1 MNNQLIEKDVE
12 KVLITEEQIRDA
24 VKRIAAEIT
33 EDHKNSDKQL
43 LIVCILKGSL
53 PFTADLLKEIKLPCV
68 LDFMKV
74 SSYGSG
80 TVSSGQ
86 VKIQCDLSVE
96 TLENYDVV
104 VIEDIID
111 TGHTLSNLLVHLK
124 NRNAHSVKLCA
135 LLDKPDRRL
144 VDVKVDYCGYRVPD
158 EFVIGYG
165 LDYNEVYRNLPY
177 IGVLK
182 RDVYDVK
189 S

>member
-1 MNNQLIEKDVE
+1 MTKQLTTDGVKKILV
-12 KVLITEEQIRDA
+12 TEEQINEA
-24 VKRIAAEIT
+24 VKKIAAQIT
-33 EDHKNSDKQL
+33 KDHENSDKKL

-53 PFTADLLKEIKLPCV
+53 PFTADLLKEIKLPCI

-80 TVSSGQ
+80 TVSTGQ
-86 VKIQCDLSVE
+86 VKIQCDLSYE
-96 TLENYDVV
+96 TLEDFDVV
-104 VIEDIID
+104 VVEDIID

-135 LLDKPDRRL
+135 LLDKPDRR
-144 VDVKVDYCGYRVPD
+144 VAKVEVDYCGFTIPD

-165 LDYNEVYRNLPY
+165 LDYNEIYRNLPY

-182 RDVYDVK
+182 EEVYK
-189 S
+189 K

>member
-1 MNNQLIEKDVE
+1 MNNASIENVVK
-12 KVLITEEQIRDA
+12 KVLITEEQIHEA
-24 VKRIAAEIT
+24 VVRIAAQIT
-33 EDHKNSDKQL
+33 EDHKDSDKQL

-53 PFTADLLKEIKLPCV
+53 PFTADLLKEIKIPCI

-80 TVSSGQ
+80 TTSSGQ
-86 VKIQCDLSVE
+86 VKIKCDLSFE
-96 TLENYDVV
+96 TLEDYDVV

-111 TGHTLSNLLVHLK
+111 TGHTLSNLLVHLR

-135 LLDKPDRRL
+135 LLNKPDRRV
-144 VDVKVDYCGYRVPD
+144 VDVKVDYCGYVIPD

-165 LDYNEVYRNLPY
+165 LDYDEVYRNLPY

-182 RDVYDVK
+182 EEVYK
-189 S
+189 

>member
-1 MNNQLIEKDVE
+1 MIKTLVE
-12 KVLITEEQIRDA
+12 DGVKKILVTEEQIKEA
-24 VKRIAAEIT
+24 VKRIAAQIT
-33 EDHKNSDKQL
+33 KDHESSDKKL

-53 PFTADLLKEIKLPCV
+53 PFTADLLKEIRLPCI

-80 TVSSGQ
+80 TVSTGQ

-96 TLENYDVV
+96 TLEDYDVV
-104 VIEDIID
+104 VVEDIID

-135 LLDKPDRRL
+135 LLDKPDRRK
-144 VDVKVDYCGYRVPD
+144 VEVNVDYCGFTIPD

-165 LDYNEVYRNLPY
+165 LDYNEIYRNLPY

-182 RDVYDVK
+182 EEVYK
-189 S
+189 

>member
-1 MNNQLIEKDVE
+1 MVTTSVE
-12 KVLITEEQIRDA
+12 SVVKEILITEEQIKEA

-33 EDHKNSDKQL
+33 RDYENSDKKL

-53 PFTADLLKEIKLPCV
+53 PFTADLLKEIKLPCI

-80 TVSSGQ
+80 TISTGQ
-86 VKIQCDLSVE
+86 IKIQCDLSFE
-96 TLENYDVV
+96 TLEDYDVV
-104 VIEDIID
+104 VVEDIID

-135 LLDKPDRRL
+135 LLDKPDRR
-144 VDVKVDYCGYRVPD
+144 VADVKVDYRGYEIPD
-158 EFVIGYG
+158 AFVIGYG
-165 LDYNEVYRNLPY
+165 LDYNEEYRNLPY

-182 RDVYDVK
+182 EEVYQ
-189 S
+189 

>member
-1 MNNQLIEKDVE
+1 MNNSSIEKVVE
-12 KVLITEEQIRDA
+12 KVLITEQQISDA
-24 VKRIAAEIT
+24 VKRIAAQIT
-33 EDHKNSDKQL
+33 EDHKDSDKKL

-53 PFTADLLKEIKLPCV
+53 PFTADLLKEIRIPCT

-80 TVSSGQ
+80 TTSSGQ

-96 TLENYDVV
+96 TLEDYDVV
-104 VIEDIID
+104 VVEDIID
-111 TGHTLSNLLVHLK
+111 TGHTLSNLLIHLR

-135 LLDKPDRRL
+135 LLNKPDRRV
-144 VDVKVDYCGYRVPD
+144 VDVKVDYCGYTIPD

-165 LDYNEVYRNLPY
+165 LDYNEFYRNLPY

-182 RDVYDVK
+182 EEVYK
-189 S
+189 K

>member
-1 MNNQLIEKDVE
+1 MNKTLIEDGVKKILV
-12 KVLITEEQIRDA
+12 TEEQIKEA
-24 VKRIAAEIT
+24 VTQIAAQIT
-33 EDHKNSDKQL
+33 KDHENSDKKL

-53 PFTADLLKEIKLPCV
+53 PFTADLLKEIRLPCI

-80 TVSSGQ
+80 TVSTGQ
-86 VKIQCDLSVE
+86 VKIQCDLSYE
-96 TLENYDVV
+96 TLEDFDVV
-104 VIEDIID
+104 VVEDIID

-135 LLDKPDRRL
+135 LLDKPDRRIA
-144 VDVKVDYCGYRVPD
+144 DVEVDYCGFTIPD

-165 LDYNEVYRNLPY
+165 LDYDEIYRNLPY

-182 RDVYDVK
+182 EEVYK
-189 S
+189 

>member
-1 MNNQLIEKDVE
+1 MSKTSIENDVK
-12 KVLITEEQIRDA
+12 KVLITEEQIKEA
-24 VKRIAAEIT
+24 VKRIAQEIT
-33 EDHKNSDKQL
+33 NDHKDSDKEL
-43 LIVCILKGSL
+43 LLVCILKGSL
-53 PFTADLLKEIKLPCV
+53 PFTADLMKEIRIPCI

-80 TVSSGQ
+80 TVSTGQ
-86 VKIQCDLSVE
+86 VKVKYDLSYE

-111 TGHTLSNLLVHLK
+111 TGHTLSNLLVHLQ

-135 LLDKPDRRL
+135 LVDKPDRRL
-144 VDVKVDYCGYRVPD
+144 VDVKVDYCGYTIPD

-165 LDYNEVYRNLPY
+165 LDFDEKYRNLPY

-182 RDVYDVK
+182 EEVYQK
-189 S
+189 

>member
-1 MNNQLIEKDVE
+1 MNNAHIEKVVE
-12 KVLITEEQIRDA
+12 KVLITEEQIREA

-33 EDHKNSDKQL
+33 ADHKDSDKQL

-53 PFTADLLKEIKLPCV
+53 PFTADLLKEIKLPCI

-80 TVSSGQ
+80 TTSSGQ
-86 VKIQCDLSVE
+86 VKIQCDLSFE

-111 TGHTLSNLLVHLK
+111 TGHTLSNLLVHLR

-135 LLDKPDRRL
+135 LLNKPDRRV
-144 VDVKVDYCGYRVPD
+144 VDVKVDYCGYVIPD

-165 LDYNEVYRNLPY
+165 LDYNELYRNLPY

-182 RDVYDVK
+182 EEIYK
-189 S
+189 